1 MKLFPANPSRS
12 LRIKFGLLVLLLL
25 FIIFSLSSGVLIYR
39 SIDTQRKNLI
49 SQARSFAKLS
59 AKPVGSTY
67 SLYYNSGY
75 LKFKELVSEVLA
87 LDPEIEKVQI
97 ISVSGETLGGEVLFD
112 SEELIS
118 GKPTKREKVVDKL
131 ILDKVNSNVGAEIPE
146 KSKTSIPEEIIE
158 PYFEDFGAHP
168 FSIRYF
174 ISYDT
179 ISQNVFSTVLATVFL
194 STFFFAVSILL
205 IIWVVDRTILN
216 PIETV
221 IQGARKI
228 SMGNLS
234 HTIEVK
240 TKDEVED
247 LAFAVNQMAQ
257 TLRKNIE
264 DLKELDKLKD
274 EFVFLASHNLR
285 TPLTVIKG
293 YIEIIQ
299 QDKTLGED
307 ILSQIKKISTSTK
320 ELEEITETL
329 LSLVSLEKGEEKF
342 EKVAVDIGDM
352 IKRIC
357 EGLNKKMTE
366 KRVTFTFELPTEP
379 LPRIKIDKNRII
391 QAFTGLIDNA
401 IKFNKEGGQVVIKI
415 EKKTKEVL
423 VSIQDTGIGIS
434 KEEVGNIFKKFHR
447 ATDVLTYN
455 YVGIGL
461 GLYLTKLII
470 EAHRGKI
477 WFESEAGKGT
487 TFYVSFP
494 V

>member
-1 MKLFPANPSRS
+1 
-12 LRIKFGLLVLLLL
+12 
-25 FIIFSLSSGVLIYR
+25 
-39 SIDTQRKNLI
+39 
-49 SQARSFAKLS
+49 
-59 AKPVGSTY
+59 
-67 SLYYNSGY
+67 
-75 LKFKELVSEVLA
+75 
-87 LDPEIEKVQI
+87 
-97 ISVSGETLGGEVLFD
+97 
-112 SEELIS
+112 
-118 GKPTKREKVVDKL
+118 
-131 ILDKVNSNVGAEIPE
+131 
-146 KSKTSIPEEIIE
+146 
-158 PYFEDFGAHP
+158 
-168 FSIRYF
+168 
-174 ISYDT
+174 
-179 ISQNVFSTVLATVFL
+179 
-194 STFFFAVSILL
+194 
-205 IIWVVDRTILN
+205 
-216 PIETV
+216 
-221 IQGARKI
+221 
-228 SMGNLS
+228 MGNLS

-434 KEEVGNIFKKFHR
+434 KEEVSNIFKKFHR

-477 WFESEAGKGT
+477 WFESEPNKGT
-487 TFYVSFP
+487 TFYVSLP
-494 V
+494 LATH